1 MKPRNFVLLG
11 FVFAASTTSAFAAGV
26 SQTVKTT
33 IDETQLQG
41 YTATPPAGWT
51 QVINYTVATAAT
63 EPVQKIAAIV
73 FEYGNAPTLP
83 QLAGITTIAV
93 DTGAILTKDT
103 LPFQVKA
110 TDCNLPNYS
119 TFPTTYDACPNVSFN
134 VLTVA
139 ALPNRL
145 LIYGYKSTYKRS
157 TSTFGAI
164 QRLYAFDPAAG
175 AANRWTLLQ
184 ESISD
189 ASSILYQG
197 SFSGGG
203 APDTN
208 LYLFKR
214 ASPTQMQVVQVQNK

>member
-1 MKPRNFVLLG
+1 MKAQNFVLLG

-33 IDETQLQG
+33 VDETQLQG

-51 QVINYTVATAAT
+51 QIVNYTIATPAT

-73 FEYGNAPTLP
+73 FEYGQYPTVLP
-83 QLAGITTIAV
+83 QPAAITTIAV

-103 LPFQVKA
+103 FPFQVKA

-119 TFPTTYDACPNVSFN
+119 TFPSTYDACPNVSFN
-134 VLTVA
+134 VFTVA

-145 LIYGYKSTYKRS
+145 LVYAYKSTYKRS
-157 TSTFGAI
+157 TSTFGSI

-184 ESISD
+184 ETSSA
-189 ASSILYQG
+189 ASSFPVSFLSVAG
-197 SFSGGG
+197 SL
-203 APDTN
+203 DTN